1 MFPIWYKNHSLVELF
16 FRRNY
21 TGRFLISHS
30 KLPCY
35 CIYSICML
43 KCLFMVI
50 RCVMPRLILFVS
62 LYCMGGWCPGP
73 LKPSCLFLK
82 FCTQYTW
89 ICNIEYCWKMLISIL
104 YNTKSRQQCMRWHP
118 WQKSVNA
125 NRLNTLSCNHLLA
138 GWQEQWTWQLN
149 TFCLIRLLACS

>member
-1 MFPIWYKNHSLVELF
+1 MELF
-16 FRRNY
+16 FRRNC

-50 RCVMPRLILFVS
+50 RCVTPRLILFVS

-89 ICNIEYCWKMLISIL
+89 LCNIEYCWKMLISIL

-118 WQKSVNA
+118 WQNSVNA
-125 NRLNTLSCNHLLA
+125 NRLNHPLLQSSV
-138 GWQEQWTWQLN
+138 GWVTRTVNPAAQHFL
-149 TFCLIRLLACS
+149 FDPLASLQIATVCYLKPT